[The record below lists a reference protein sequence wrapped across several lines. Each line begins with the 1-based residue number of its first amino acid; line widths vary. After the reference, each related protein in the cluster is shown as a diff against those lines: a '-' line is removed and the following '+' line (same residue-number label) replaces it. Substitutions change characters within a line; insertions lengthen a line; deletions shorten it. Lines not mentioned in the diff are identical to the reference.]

1 MARELKKSDGGVKV
15 AYNRSDFCSY
25 WWKSRHEEY
34 SAPVVRRFVNDF
46 FDVLKDFLQQLDDG
60 DTLRLVG
67 LGTFEIVRRE
77 ASQANFGEGKVYNF
91 PARNVL
97 KFTLDGGLK
106 RAIRKDVEGDAD
118 EDIDDEFDE
127 DSEAF

>member
-1 MARELKKSDGGVKV
+1 MARELKKDNGGVKV
-15 AYNRSDFCSY
+15 AYNRADFCSY

-60 DTLRLVG
+60 DSLRLVG

-77 ASQANFGEGKVYNF
+77 ASQANFGEGKVYDF
-91 PARNVL
+91 PSRNVL

-106 RAIRKDVEGDAD
+106 KAIRKEVKD
-118 EDIDDEFDE
+118 DIDDDLYDETDEEFE
-127 DSEAF
+127 SF